1 MMLAARAAQ
10 SKILLLLSTMIAIA
24 SSFQPSTI
32 SQPSSLSSSIASLKY
47 SQRKKDQLQGR
58 IYQQSKDDDN
68 DEPFVFDPL
77 LSPHAYASG
86 TDAGPTTKQT
96 SSQTNQDQTVTE
108 EEEESDDWS
117 PFQMKSVKD
126 DFKGASENEYGV
138 EKSVFT
144 RKWSASMNDILNE
157 EQMMNNDNNGS
168 LSSESEKKNDSV
180 DDAFDPLLSP
190 HLYPKGTSAGPIQKQ
205 KFSKSQKPQRIG
217 ILLID
222 HGSRREAS
230 NLHLEN
236 MASLYQ
242 QKAPSNYVIKAAH
255 MEIAK
260 PSILDGIQS
269 LIHGD
274 DDDDDDNDNG
284 VDVVVCH
291 PYFLSPGRH
300 VIEDV
305 PELIDDAQKELKIGK
320 YYNPENENEAKKNV
334 PVVCTGH
341 VGSMMDRMIDMIGEM
356 VNETIEREGLG
367 GYDEGT
373 TAESSSL
380 GGFFGQVQR
389 MIDEQL

>member
-1 MMLAARAAQ
+1 MLAVRAEK
-10 SKILLLLSTMIAIA
+10 SKILILLSMMIAIA
-24 SSFQPSTI
+24 SSFQPSII
-32 SQPSSLSSSIASLKY
+32 SSSSLSTTPSLRY
-47 SQRKKDQLQGR
+47 SQTKKDPLQGR
-58 IYQQSKDDDN
+58 IYQQSKDDDDD

-86 TDAGPTTKQT
+86 TDAGPSAKQT
-96 SSQTNQDQTVTE
+96 SSLTNQDETVT
-108 EEEESDDWS
+108 EEESDDWT

-126 DFKGASENEYGV
+126 DFKGASEKEYGV

-157 EQMMNNDNNGS
+157 EQMMDNGKNDINDN
-168 LSSESEKKNDSV
+168 LSSRSEKKNDNV
-180 DDAFDPLLSP
+180 DDTFDPLLSP

-236 MASLYQ
+236 MAFLFQ

-260 PSILDGIQS
+260 PSILDGIQT
-269 LIHGD
+269 LING
-274 DDDDDDNDNG
+274 DDDNDDG

-305 PELIDDAQKELKIGK
+305 PELIDEAQKDMKIGK
-320 YYNPENENEAKKNV
+320 YYDPNDENVAKNNV

-367 GYDEGT
+367 GYEEEST
-373 TAESSSL
+373 PAESSSI